1 MKKQGAA
8 TVQQHYLAQARSW
21 SAQANPRV
29 ASAWLVH
36 FIKLVRDTRFYRS
49 AIIRQALSTF
59 RVSSKTVGF
68 SPRQRA

>member
-8 TVQQHYLAQARSW
+8 TVQQHYFAQGRSW
-21 SAQANPRV
+21 SVQANPHD

-36 FIKLVRDTRFYRS
+36 FIKIVPDARCYRS
-49 AIIRQALSTF
+49 AIIKQALSTF